1 MKKLKGKFTT
11 ILNKIITNKDIS
23 GNEFKILCY
32 LCMRSG
38 NDNSCFP
45 SLDTIHQDTD
55 DEIEYMDE
63 WVKKPD
69 IYLDEDQLQKIYD
82 YPQGSIWDFLLQAFG
97 IKKIPTVKDRI
108 SQGYDAFV
116 STYNFNERQI
126 KQLNKFKKIFI
137 ANAENRTGFSPDSIF
152 SNRVYEKKI
161 GTRKEN
167 DEIFEGKF
175 DVVFDN
181 IKHSLN
187 LPSSW
192 Q

>member
-1 MKKLKGKFTT
+1 M
-11 ILNKIITNKDIS
+11 
-23 GNEFKILCY
+23 
-32 LCMRSG
+32 
-38 NDNSCFP
+38 
-45 SLDTIHQDTD
+45 
-55 DEIEYMDE
+55 
-63 WVKKPD
+63 
-69 IYLDEDQLQKIYD
+69 
-82 YPQGSIWDFLLQAFG
+82 LQAFG

-192 Q
+192 H